1 MEIKVFKLGNVDTT
15 NDETIN
21 NSIHDEIKS
30 INADSVQLILEWDN
44 VFDMKPIAEKVRSLS
59 VAIHAAVE
67 YGYFNVFLMDPER
80 NIYSLGFDMGVN
92 LPGE

>member
-21 NSIHDEIKS
+21 NSIRDEIKS
-30 INADSVQLILEWDN
+30 INAEGVQLILEWDD
-44 VFDMKPIAEKVRSLS
+44 VFEVQPMPQKIRSLS

-67 YGYFNVFLMDPER
+67 YGYFNVFLMDSER
-80 NIYSLGFDMGVN
+80 NTFSLGFDIGVD